1 MKTILLAVDGM
12 TPDKKAL
19 DYALAICK
27 PVRAGLDVLQI
38 IRPKGLSAGLGRFE
52 KQVHRARHAFE
63 NAMVTATYAEAGTP
77 ELAGI
82 LERKAARTFKRLLPP
97 HPNTAVDYHCMVS
110 GEDPDR
116 LLMQY
121 VDEHR
126 SIIMAIYDTLRI
138 KQKAVAGSAGRKR
151 VVGSLLNGLSVP
163 FVFVREL

>member
-12 TPDKKAL
+12 APNKKAL

-38 IRPKGLSAGLGRFE
+38 IRPSGVSAGLGRFE
-52 KQVHRARHAFE
+52 KQVHRVRHAFE
-63 NAMVTATYAEAGTP
+63 NAMVTATYAEAGAP
-77 ELAGI
+77 ELAGN
-82 LERKAARTFKRLLPP
+82 LERKAARKFKRLLPL

-116 LLMQY
+116 LLMRY

-138 KQKAVAGSAGRKR
+138 KRKAVAGSVGQNRIVGR
-151 VVGSLLNGLSVP
+151 LLDGLSVP
-163 FVFVREL
+163 FVFVRDL